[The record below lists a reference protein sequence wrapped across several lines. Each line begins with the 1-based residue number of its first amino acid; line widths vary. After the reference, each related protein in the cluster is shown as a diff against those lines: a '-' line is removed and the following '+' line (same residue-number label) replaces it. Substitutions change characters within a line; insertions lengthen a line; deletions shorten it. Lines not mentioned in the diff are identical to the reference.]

1 MYMAAKRPPKPQKM
15 EQDMT
20 HTILRPLTFAALSLM
35 VTAGAEARDILP
47 LTGTPASASTVPAN
61 GDVNPYGVAFV
72 PKGFPTVKGGLVAGD
87 VLVSNFNNK
96 ANLQGTGTTI
106 MRVPATGAPSVFFA
120 GHPELGLTTALAV
133 LKAGFVLVGNFPA
146 PNGKAKTA
154 QLGSLIVLNPFGR
167 IVETFGV
174 PMIAGPWDMAVHET
188 SDGAAAY
195 VTNALDGTVY
205 RLDFALGQ
213 GPLGIDLVAETRI
226 AEGYTHKADSV
237 TFIDAP
243 TGAAYAPG
251 RDVLYVAS
259 TADNAVYAID
269 HAGDRTT
276 PANRGRLVYKDS
288 MHLHGALALVL
299 APNGHLLVTNN
310 DSINSDPKHAS
321 EIVEF
326 TQGGQF
332 LAQFSID
339 KSQGGSFGLD
349 IETTGPHT
357 GKLAAVDDVTNTLK
371 IWNIGF

>member
-1 MYMAAKRPPKPQKM
+1 
-15 EQDMT
+15 MT
-20 HTILRPLTFAALSLM
+20 HTILRPLAFAALSL
-35 VTAGAEARDILP
+35 VLTTAAEARDILP

-72 PKGFPTVKGGLVAGD
+72 PKGFPAIKGGLVAGD

-106 MRVPATGAPSVFFA
+106 VRVPASGKPSVFFA

-133 LKAGFVLVGNFPA
+133 LKAGFVLVGNLPA

-154 QLGSLIVLNPFGR
+154 QAGSLIVLNPSGR

-174 PMIAGPWDMAVHET
+174 PMIQGPWDMTVHET
-188 SDGAAAY
+188 SDSAAAY

-213 GPLGIDLVAETRI
+213 GPLGIDLIGETRI
-226 AEGYTHKADSV
+226 AEGYTHKADPV

-251 RDVLYVAS
+251 ADVLYVAS
-259 TADNAVYAID
+259 TADNTVYAID

-276 PANRGRLVYKDS
+276 PVNKGRQVYKDAT
-288 MHLHGALALVL
+288 HLHGALALVL

-310 DSINSDPKHAS
+310 DAINSDTKHAS

-326 TQGGQF
+326 TQAGQF

-339 KSQGGSFGLD
+339 KSQGGAFGLD
-349 IETTGPHT
+349 IETTGAHT

-371 IWNIGF
+371 TWNIGF

>member
-1 MYMAAKRPPKPQKM
+1 
-15 EQDMT
+15 MT
-20 HTILRPLTFAALSLM
+20 HNILRPLAFAVLSL
-35 VTAGAEARDILP
+35 ALPAQAYASDILP
-47 LTGTPASASTVPAN
+47 LKGTPTSVSTVPPN

-72 PKGFPTVKGGLVAGD
+72 PKGFPAVKGGLVAGD

-96 ANLQGTGTTI
+96 KNLQGTGTTI
-106 MRVPATGAPSVFFA
+106 VRVPAGGAPSVFFA
-120 GHPELGLTTALAV
+120 GHPQMGLTTALAV
-133 LKAGFVLVGNFPA
+133 LRAGFVLVGNFPA
-146 PNGKAKTA
+146 PDGSAKTA
-154 QLGSLIVLNPFGR
+154 QLGSLIVLNPSGQ

-174 PMIAGPWDMAVHET
+174 PMIAGPWDMTVHET
-188 SDGAAAY
+188 QDSAAAY

-213 GPLGIDLVAETRI
+213 GPLGIDLIGETKI
-226 AEGYTHKADSV
+226 AEGYAHKADSV

-243 TGAAYAPG
+243 TGVAYAPNK
-251 RDVLYVAS
+251 DVLYVAS

-269 HAGDRTT
+269 HAGDRTK
-276 PANRGRLVYKDS
+276 AVNKGRLVYKDAA
-288 MHLHGALALVL
+288 HLHGALGLVL

-310 DSINSDPKHAS
+310 DAINSAPKHAS

-326 TQGGQF
+326 TQAGQF

-339 KSQGGSFGLD
+339 KSQGGAFGLD
-349 IETTGPHT
+349 IETAGAHA

>member
-1 MYMAAKRPPKPQKM
+1 
-15 EQDMT
+15 MT
-20 HTILRPLTFAALSLM
+20 HNILRPLAIAALSL
-35 VTAGAEARDILP
+35 ALPAQAYASNILP
-47 LTGTPASASTVPAN
+47 LTGTPVSASTVPAN

-72 PKGFPTVKGGLVAGD
+72 PKGFPTVKDGLVAGD
-87 VLVSNFNNK
+87 ILVSNFNNK
-96 ANLQGTGTTI
+96 QNLQGTGTTI
-106 MRVPATGAPSVFFA
+106 VRVPASGQPSVFFA
-120 GHPELGLTTALAV
+120 GHPEMGLTTALEV

-146 PNGKAKTA
+146 PNGKANTS

-174 PMIAGPWDMAVHET
+174 PMIAGPWDMTVYET
-188 SDGAAAY
+188 PDSAAAY
-195 VTNALDGTVY
+195 VTNARNGTVY

-213 GPLGIDLVAETRI
+213 GPLGIDLTDVTKI

-243 TGAAYAPG
+243 TGAAYVPN

-276 PANRGRLVYKDS
+276 AVNKGRLVYQDAA
-288 MHLHGALALVL
+288 HLHGPLALIL

-310 DSINSDPKHAS
+310 DAINSDPKHAS

-326 TQGGQF
+326 TQTGQF
-332 LAQFSID
+332 VAQFSID
-339 KSQGGSFGLD
+339 KSQGGAFGLD
-349 IETTGPHT
+349 IERTGPHA

>member
-1 MYMAAKRPPKPQKM
+1 
-15 EQDMT
+15 MT
-20 HTILRPLTFAALSLM
+20 RNILHLLAFAALSLP
-35 VTAGAEARDILP
+35 AQAYASDILP
-47 LTGTPASASTVPAN
+47 LKGTPTSASTVPAN

-72 PKGFPTVKGGLVAGD
+72 PKGFPAVKNGLVAGD

-96 ANLQGTGTTI
+96 KNLQGTGTTI
-106 MRVPATGAPSVFFA
+106 VRVPASGAPSLFFA
-120 GHPELGLTTALAV
+120 GHPEMGLTTGLAV

-146 PNGKAKTA
+146 PSGAFKTA
-154 QLGSLIVLNPFGR
+154 QLGSLMVLNPAGR

-174 PMIAGPWDMAVHET
+174 PMIAGPWDMTVHET
-188 SDGAAAY
+188 QDSAAAY
-195 VTNALDGTVY
+195 VTNALNGTVY
-205 RLDFALGQ
+205 RLNFALGQ
-213 GPLGIDLVAETRI
+213 GPLGIDLTDVTKI
-226 AEGYTHKADSV
+226 AEGYAHKADSV
-237 TFIDAP
+237 TFVDAP

-259 TADNAVYAID
+259 TADNGVYAID

-276 PANRGRLVYKDS
+276 AVTKGRLVYKDAT
-288 MHLHGALALVL
+288 HLHGALGLVL

-310 DSINSDPKHAS
+310 DAINPDPKHAS

-326 TQGGQF
+326 TQAGQF

-339 KSQGGSFGLD
+339 KAPGGSFGLD
-349 IETTGPHT
+349 IEVTGAHA

>member
-1 MYMAAKRPPKPQKM
+1 M
-15 EQDMT
+15 ELDMT
-20 HTILRPLTFAALSLM
+20 HDLLRPLAFAALSLALSAQAY
-35 VTAGAEARDILP
+35 AGNILP
-47 LTGTPASASTVPAN
+47 LTGTPTSASTVPPN

-72 PKGFPTVKGGLVAGD
+72 PKGFPAVKGGLAAGD
-87 VLVSNFNNK
+87 VLVSNFNDK
-96 ANLQGTGTTI
+96 QNLQGTGTTI
-106 MRVPATGAPSVFFA
+106 VRVPASGKPSVFFA

-133 LKAGFVLVGNFPA
+133 LKTGFVLVGNFPA
-146 PNGKAKTA
+146 PGGTTKTA
-154 QLGSLIVLNPFGR
+154 QLGSLIVLNPFGQ

-174 PMIAGPWDMAVHET
+174 PMIAGPWDMTVYET
-188 SDGAAAY
+188 SGSAAAY

-205 RLDFALGQ
+205 RLDFALSQ
-213 GPLGIDLVAETRI
+213 GPLGIDLVGETKI
-226 AEGYTHKADSV
+226 AEGYAHKADSV

-251 RDVLYVAS
+251 ADVLYVAS

-276 PANRGRLVYKDS
+276 AVNKGRLVYKDS
-288 MHLHGALALVL
+288 THLHGALALVL

-310 DSINSDPKHAS
+310 DAINSDPKHAS

-326 TQGGQF
+326 TQTGQF

-339 KSQGGSFGLD
+339 KSQGGAFGLD
-349 IETTGPHT
+349 IEITGAHA

-371 IWNIGF
+371 IWTIGF